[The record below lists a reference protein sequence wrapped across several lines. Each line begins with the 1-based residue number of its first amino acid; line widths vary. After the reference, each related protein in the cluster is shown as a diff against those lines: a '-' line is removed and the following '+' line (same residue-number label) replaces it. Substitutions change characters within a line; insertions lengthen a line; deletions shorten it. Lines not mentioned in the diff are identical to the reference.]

1 LTLDGAT
8 KTSAL
13 DDAGVIARRDPGGML
28 RHIADFPNHMRVGWN
43 ATRKVSLPEA
53 HRSAPAVAVLG
64 MGGSAICGD
73 LVRSIFSDRLRVPVT
88 TLRDYDLPAWVDE
101 KTFVVAVSHSGTTEE
116 TVSSLSA
123 ALSRKAH
130 VAVITTG
137 GALGEVAARAQ
148 LPLLKY
154 PDHTPPRAALGYTL
168 ALLTGLL
175 ERARMVD
182 VEDAE
187 IDEAVAA
194 LGVVVRNCGPDQPTE
209 SNPAK
214 QLAWSLLDRLP
225 VIEAAGFLAPVAY
238 RWKTQFNE
246 NSKSFGAVE
255 TLPEAT
261 HNAVVGYDNPDVL
274 HDHTYVVF
282 LASASDHPRNALR
295 ATLSSEL
302 LTSVGISYQVVPVGG
317 EGRLAQACA
326 AILLGDYVS
335 TYLALLYGVDPMP
348 VDAIS
353 HVKRR
358 LSGRE
363 PEEDQD

>member
-1 LTLDGAT
+1 LTANT
-8 KTSAL
+8 TSAL
-13 DDAGVIARRDPGGML
+13 DDAAVIARRDPGGML
-28 RHIADFPNHMRVGWN
+28 HHIAEFPSQLRTGWSL
-43 ATRKVSLPEA
+43 TRKLSLPES

-88 TLRDYDLPAWVDE
+88 TLRDYELPAWVDE
-101 KTFVVAVSHSGTTEE
+101 RTFVVAVSHSGTTEE

-123 ALSRKAH
+123 ALSRKAN

-137 GALGEVAARAQ
+137 GALGEVAARVQ

-154 PDHTPPRAALGYTL
+154 PDQTPPRAALGYTL
-168 ALLTGLL
+168 AMLTGML
-175 ERARMVD
+175 ERARMVEVGD
-182 VEDAE
+182 GEVDA
-187 IDEAVAA
+187 AVAA
-194 LGVVVRNCGPDQPTE
+194 LGVVIRNCGPDQPTE

-214 QLAWSLLDRLP
+214 QLAWALLDRVP

-238 RWKTQFNE
+238 RWKTQLNE

-274 HDHTYVVF
+274 HDHTFVVF
-282 LASASDHPRNALR
+282 LASSSDHPRNSLR

-302 LTSVGISYQVVPVGG
+302 LTSVGITYQVVPVGG

-326 AILLGDYVS
+326 AIVLGDYVS

-348 VDAIS
+348 VDAIA

-358 LSGRE
+358 LSARE
-363 PEEDQD
+363 TEDRED